1 MFWLCSWR
9 CWYRLLGR
17 KIAAFEVMFSW
28 FSNVD
33 LIVTNSNHTQ
43 WKCTAYLLTPN
54 PPIHHPHPA
63 PSPTPNFRPHFLYF
77 LIYFYY
83 VFVSWDRD
91 ASSFLFSFNPR
102 SLNPPGDGNLRSSAN
117 CTSMQESGGPL
128 HHKKSNTGPRLN
140 QCSYITYQRCFQP
153 KASFRGSISVS
164 TLIIIVLGVIC
175 LVPIAFAS
183 RANWTS
189 EAMLDQ
195 RKNIDYV
202 ILVNLSTYLPLIL
215 GMISL
220 ISGTLADGG
229 ETGAFSTI
237 LCQVRVID

>member
-1 MFWLCSWR
+1 MTFLVQIAGSENSSIW
-9 CWYRLLGR
+9 GR
-17 KIAAFEVMFSW
+17 VFVIFKRW
-28 FSNVD
+28 FDCNKQQ
-33 LIVTNSNHTQ
+33 THTQ
-43 WKCTAYLLTPN
+43 CQYRDPSAS
-54 PPIHHPHPA
+54 PPSASPPSA
-63 PSPTPNFRPHFLYF
+63 SPTPNSRIYF
-77 LIYFYY
+77 FFFFFYY
-83 VFVSWDRD
+83 VPVRWDRD
-91 ASSFLFSFNPR
+91 ASSFLFPFNPR
-102 SLNPPGDGNLRSSAN
+102 SLSAPGDGNLRSSAN
-117 CTSMQESGGPL
+117 WASLQESGGPL

-183 RANWTS
+183 RAHWTS

-215 GMISL
+215 GMIMSWFL
-220 ISGTLADGG
+220 GLSPMVMKMELLAPYF
-229 ETGAFSTI
+229 AK
-237 LCQVRVID
+237 

>member
-1 MFWLCSWR
+1 MFLSGGTVMLLRFCS
-9 CWYRLLGR
+9 
-17 KIAAFEVMFSW
+17 
-28 FSNVD
+28 
-33 LIVTNSNHTQ
+33 
-43 WKCTAYLLTPN
+43 P
-54 PPIHHPHPA
+54 
-63 PSPTPNFRPHFLYF
+63 
-77 LIYFYY
+77 
-83 VFVSWDRD
+83 
-91 ASSFLFSFNPR
+91 FNPR

-117 CTSMQESGGPL
+117 CASVQETGGLL

-202 ILVNLSTYLPLIL
+202 ILVNFSTYLPLIL

-229 ETGAFSTI
+229 ENEAFSTI
-237 LCQVRVID
+237 LYQVRVID